1 MMYTVDIGI
10 ISSEARDARLQE
22 WFTPLLFDAAYL
34 NAVCFMTQAFFDR
47 LLGRSGDQKSRLRHC
62 KHYGKAIKALQGRL
76 QTEEDLIKFSNSTIR
91 TVLAFWGHAYT
102 TGDNMA
108 AIYHG
113 SGLLHLVSL
122 RGVHALFH
130 DTVLLTE
137 VLRYVRTLHYSF
149 HGTYSSMPAV
159 I

>member
-1 MMYTVDIGI
+1 MYTLDIGI
-10 ISSEARDARLQE
+10 ISTARDARLQE

-34 NAVCFMTQAFFDR
+34 NAVCFTTQAFFDR
-47 LLGRSGDQKSRLRHC
+47 LLGRSRDHKSRLRHC
-62 KHYGKAIKALQGRL
+62 NHYGRAIKALQERL
-76 QTEEDLIKFSNSTIR
+76 ETEEDLIKFSTSTIR

-102 TGDNMA
+102 VGDNVA
-108 AIYHG
+108 AIHHG
-113 SGLLHLVSL
+113 SGLLYLVSL

-137 VLRYVRTLHYSF
+137 VLRYVRTLHYSV
-149 HGTYSSMPAV
+149 HGTNSSTTAV